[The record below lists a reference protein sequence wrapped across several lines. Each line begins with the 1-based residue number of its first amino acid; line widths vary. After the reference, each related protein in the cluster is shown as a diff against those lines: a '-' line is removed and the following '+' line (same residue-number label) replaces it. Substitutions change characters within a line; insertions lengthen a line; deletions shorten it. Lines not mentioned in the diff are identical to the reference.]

1 MSKPQNANA
10 QLYFDDLWHP
20 GEARPAYH
28 GNRTFAW
35 KHQAVTSLQNHRRIV
50 DPNQSIRDRYK
61 LTHTDPKPLSTEKA
75 TWLDLKSWL
84 ARELKDTREAVLW
97 SSLCFGGLC
106 PRVGLEEMVW
116 SSSICGRLKGRRL
129 QSGTGLTE
137 HVKLQDACFIHN
149 ASSRKE
155 SLWEFS
161 WKSLCF

>member
-35 KHQAVTSLQNHRRIV
+35 KHQAVTSLQNHRIV

-84 ARELKDTREAVLW
+84 ARELQDTREAVDMSIFMKIRPVHTLHTLAFLFCRYDR
-97 SSLCFGGLC
+97 LCVLGVFAPELAWKRWFGHPQFVAGWKEGGYRAG
-106 PRVGLEEMVW
+106 PVW
-116 SSSICGRLKGRRL
+116 
-129 QSGTGLTE
+129 QST
-137 HVKLQDACFIHN
+137 
-149 ASSRKE
+149 
-155 SLWEFS
+155 
-161 WKSLCF
+161 